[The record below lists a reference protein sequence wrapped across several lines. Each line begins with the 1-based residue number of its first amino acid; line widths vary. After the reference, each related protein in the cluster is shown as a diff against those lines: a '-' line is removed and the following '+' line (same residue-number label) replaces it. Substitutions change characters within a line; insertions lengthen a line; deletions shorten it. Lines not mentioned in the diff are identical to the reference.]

1 MKHKKDWYKDLVIY
15 QIYPRSFKDGNND
28 GIGDL
33 KGMIEK
39 LDYLKEL
46 GINAVWMSPVYASP
60 NVDNGYDISDYFAI
74 MEEFGTMEDWDAFR
88 NGAHERGIAII
99 MDLVLNHS
107 SDKHKWFR
115 ESKKSRNNPYSDYY
129 IWRNPAPDGGAP
141 NCWMSV
147 FGGSA
152 WEYVPERGQY
162 YLHFFAKEQPDLN
175 WDNPETKEKIFDI
188 IRFWNEKGVDGY
200 RIDAISYLDKGL
212 DGRAD
217 MNEPIGTV
225 ACVNLEGTH
234 RYIREMVAETMTPDN
249 LMSVGEVNI
258 NNEQD
263 AINYSS
269 AASKEFNMAIPF
281 VPPIV
286 EIQTW
291 SPEKMK
297 RDLKKDYEILKKD
310 GWWARFLSN
319 HDKPRQVS
327 LYGNDREFWSESAKM
342 LACYLHTLPGTPF
355 VFQGE
360 ELGMTNVAF
369 PSIDDYN
376 DIDTRNY
383 YKTMIEQGASPE
395 EALAESRS
403 ISRDNART
411 PMQWNDSPNGGFS
424 EHTPWLGVNP
434 NYKLINA
441 ESQMNDDCS
450 VFRFYQNLI
459 ALRKKHPVMAHGDFK
474 LCCPEDGP
482 VIAYTRSY
490 QDETWLAVHNF
501 SASMQKFH
509 YGAEDIELP
518 CNTPVIISNYGEN
531 EVEYGIGTLVLKPYE
546 NRSIPVTLSN
556 FINTDNKKQNHW
568 TTIPQWFC
576 CFYSTSSSTPSSQ
589 TDIRNPLR
597 YLLITKSAFLTPVKE
612 ISILSVFVF
621 RNIINFLSC
630 LSEIICNLIQIN
642 SCKSWYCCFQQ
653 VKRSLLWKFLVLF
666 PLKSE

>member
-1 MKHKKDWYKDLVIY
+1 MPSTTYHKYDVTDYEAIDPEYGTMDDFTTLVDECHKRGINVIIDFVMNHTSSQHEWFQTAYKYIQSLPEGAEPDASECPYVDYYNFSKEKLGGYYPVDGTDWYY
-15 QIYPRSFKDGNND
+15 
-28 GIGDL
+28 
-33 KGMIEK
+33 E
-39 LDYLKEL
+39 
-46 GINAVWMSPVYASP
+46 
-60 NVDNGYDISDYFAI
+60 
-74 MEEFGTMEDWDAFR
+74 
-88 NGAHERGIAII
+88 
-99 MDLVLNHS
+99 
-107 SDKHKWFR
+107 
-115 ESKKSRNNPYSDYY
+115 
-129 IWRNPAPDGGAP
+129 
-141 NCWMSV
+141 
-147 FGGSA
+147 
-152 WEYVPERGQY
+152 GQ
-162 YLHFFAKEQPDLN
+162 FWSEMPDLN

-441 ESQMNDDCS
+441 ENQMNDDSS
-450 VFRFYQNLI
+450 VFRFYQKLI
-459 ALRKKHPVMAHGDFK
+459 ALRKEYPIMAHGDFK
-474 LCCPEDGP
+474 LCCPEEGP
-482 VIAYTRSY
+482 IIAYTRSW
-490 QDETWLAVHNF
+490 QNETWLAVHNF

-518 CNTPVIISNYGEN
+518 YNTPIIVSNYGEN

-546 NRSIPVTLSN
+546 TVV
-556 FINTDNKKQNHW
+556 FQ
-568 TTIPQWFC
+568 FC
-576 CFYSTSSSTPSSQ
+576 LLYTSPSPR
-589 TDIRNPLR
+589 D
-597 YLLITKSAFLTPVKE
+597 
-612 ISILSVFVF
+612 
-621 RNIINFLSC
+621 
-630 LSEIICNLIQIN
+630 
-642 SCKSWYCCFQQ
+642 
-653 VKRSLLWKFLVLF
+653 
-666 PLKSE
+666 

>member
-88 NGAHERGIAII
+88 DGAHERGIAII

-107 SDKHKWFR
+107 SDKHVWFQ

-129 IWRNPAPDGGAP
+129 IWRDPAPDGGAP

-383 YKTMIEQGASPE
+383 YKTMIEHEAYLHPEAMESLLQAQKFLKEIRPDYSLIVYDAARPMSVQQKMWNVVKGTPKYIYVSNPARGGGLHNYGLAVDISIIDAQGQPLPMGTPVDYLGKEAHITGE
-395 EALAESRS
+395 EQLVQANKITKQEMKNRRL
-403 ISRDNART
+403 
-411 PMQWNDSPNGGFS
+411 
-424 EHTPWLGVNP
+424 
-434 NYKLINA
+434 
-441 ESQMNDDCS
+441 
-450 VFRFYQNLI
+450 
-459 ALRKKHPVMAHGDFK
+459 LRKVMREAGFR
-474 LCCPEDGP
+474 P
-482 VIAYTRSY
+482 
-490 QDETWLAVHNF
+490 
-501 SASMQKFH
+501 
-509 YGAEDIELP
+509 LP
-518 CNTPVIISNYGEN
+518 SEWWHFNRVNRQTAKEKYPII
-531 EVEYGIGTLVLKPYE
+531 P
-546 NRSIPVTLSN
+546 
-556 FINTDNKKQNHW
+556 
-568 TTIPQWFC
+568 
-576 CFYSTSSSTPSSQ
+576 
-589 TDIRNPLR
+589 
-597 YLLITKSAFLTPVKE
+597 
-612 ISILSVFVF
+612 
-621 RNIINFLSC
+621 
-630 LSEIICNLIQIN
+630 
-642 SCKSWYCCFQQ
+642 
-653 VKRSLLWKFLVLF
+653 
-666 PLKSE
+666 